1 MTAMKKTKTIEL
13 IKGTF
18 TPDEA
23 REILFQ
29 LLDSKINFHNL
40 KNWSSRE
47 RFGKPDADSEQ
58 RLRYLMES
66 KKKLETLLSKS
77 INEEKTMIIN
87 STIEINIE

>member
-1 MTAMKKTKTIEL
+1 MKKSETVEL

-23 REILFQ
+23 REMLLQ
-29 LLDSKINFHNL
+29 LLNSKISFHTL

-47 RFGKPDADSEQ
+47 RLGKPDAYSEQ
-58 RLRYLMES
+58 RLRSLEES
-66 KKKLETLLSKS
+66 RKKVEKFISGLTDG
-77 INEEKTMIIN
+77 EKTIIIN